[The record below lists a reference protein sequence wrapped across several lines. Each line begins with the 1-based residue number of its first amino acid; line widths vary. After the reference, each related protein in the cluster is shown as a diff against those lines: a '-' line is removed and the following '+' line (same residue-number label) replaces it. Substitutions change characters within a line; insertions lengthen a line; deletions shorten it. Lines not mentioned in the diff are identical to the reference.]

1 MNPSACDQSHDTIG
15 RRIPGGSK
23 RRRLALTHR
32 GAWHLFGNGLEC
44 RCRVEITTLTSQG
57 RPHVRQLDIWVGESL
72 PAGEYRLVMNGETL
86 LMHYS
91 KSLWHEII
99 DRLPP
104 ARG

>member
-1 MNPSACDQSHDTIG
+1 MPASQTSGAEWELMP
-15 RRIPGGSK
+15 RIQIK
-23 RRRLALTHR
+23 RDIRQ
-32 GAWHLFGNGLEC
+32 GVLFGNGLEC